1 MSVYKEKY
9 KHLIGKIVR
18 NGDCISSNTSRTF
31 GVLEYIGKD
40 KYPFILRFI
49 GGSSYGVN
57 SISDEQPIEDSIL
70 DIQLR
75 NIKFD

>member
-1 MSVYKEKY
+1 MNNQEKY
-9 KHLIGKIVR
+9 KHLIGKIVK
-18 NGDCISSNTSRTF
+18 NGDCTPYNAGKEYGILLYIS
-31 GVLEYIGKD
+31 IGS
-40 KYPFILRFI
+40 YPFILRFI